1 MCIHCV
7 VEFYIHI
14 KICVIFIYFRAT
26 IHIVR
31 GEIGKEKRTEG
42 KLVITECLSVYSNSV
57 HVP

>member
-1 MCIHCV
+1 M
-7 VEFYIHI
+7 
-14 KICVIFIYFRAT
+14 YFRAT